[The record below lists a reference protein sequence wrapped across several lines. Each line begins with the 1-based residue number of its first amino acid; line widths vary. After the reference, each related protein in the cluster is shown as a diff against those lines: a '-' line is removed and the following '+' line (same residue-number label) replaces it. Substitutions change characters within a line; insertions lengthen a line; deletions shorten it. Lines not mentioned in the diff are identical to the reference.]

1 MNIQCVLCLNNITNS
16 TDRYILDKST
26 KSGTEAGKLLENLPF
41 EVNETPV
48 LGKNLYVCKKCFR
61 ELKKRE
67 NILRNLHCCEEQ
79 LGFNKGYKKR
89 KVSSCEAVNAGD
101 FERSNDVSTGP
112 TKECPRM
119 PGSIC

>member
-41 EVNETPV
+41 EVNVTPV

-61 ELKKRE
+61 ELKKRKISYE
-67 NILRNLHCCEEQ
+67 IYIVVRNSWVSIKDIR
-79 LGFNKGYKKR
+79 KGR
-89 KVSSCEAVNAGD
+89 FQAVKL
-101 FERSNDVSTGP
+101 STRVTSRGQM
-112 TKECPRM
+112 T
-119 PGSIC
+119 